1 MAARGWADTLA
12 EAVAS
17 SDVALQALS
26 LLGLSELESG
36 PGFRGAL
43 SFACRGGVCRFYP
56 ELCPHFL
63 LTGAYVLGIFKR
75 LITLTAVSRPTR
87 RVGAEAFGIVW
98 DRALWLLPYG
108 LYENVVYS
116 AELNAP
122 ENRLLKFLL
131 NAAERCCRG
140 QRLCGELR
148 TALHHTWL
156 AAVRLERDEVTIGE
170 AVARL
175 PHLRPEYRHLFKLVG
190 TADVGAIGVEY
201 LYRLAEI
208 YVFALVAEA
217 VGAMD
222 VEVERLS
229 KLKASGGG
237 LSVHYQLDLSRCG
250 KSPACD
256 FADVAVSNEKGAIT
270 HIIEVK
276 ASDYPD
282 YIKEGAR
289 QASYYA
295 KICDALPV
303 LAYIAPRPVHI
314 CDDNV
319 VAIRLTLDKKSD
331 FENITKVLQPL
342 QKPSQNTKE
351 WA

>member
-1 MAARGWADTLA
+1 MAARGWADALA

-43 SFACRGGVCRFYP
+43 SFACRGGVCRFDQK
-56 ELCPHFL
+56 LCPHFL
-63 LTGAYVLGIFKR
+63 LAGAYVLGIFKR

-87 RVGAEAFGIVW
+87 RVGVEAFGIVW

-122 ENRLLKFLL
+122 ENRLLKFVLD
-131 NAAERCCRG
+131 AAERCCRG

-190 TADVGAIGVEY
+190 TADVGATGVVY

-222 VEVERLS
+222 VEIVRLG
-229 KLKASGGG
+229 KLKASGGS
-237 LSVHYQLDLSRCG
+237 LSVHYQLDLSKCG
-250 KSPACD
+250 ERQACNI
-256 FADVAVSNEKGAIT
+256 ADVAVIKEQEEGERREVIT

-276 ASDYPD
+276 ASDHPD
-282 YIKEGAR
+282 YIKEGIR
-289 QASYYA
+289 QVGYYA
-295 KICDALPV
+295 TICDARPV
-303 LAYIAPRPVHI
+303 LTYIASSQIRI
-314 CDDNV
+314 CDRKV
-319 VAIRLTLDKKSD
+319 VAIQLTLRKDRD
-331 FENITKVLQPL
+331 LEYIAKVLQ
-342 QKPSQNTKE
+342 
-351 WA
+351 